1 MNDGYEEILVKRQPR
16 AVDTV
21 LKILVIA
28 AAVIPVIFGVV
39 FAFLPAIAIGIVL
52 GFVGYYLLLPQL
64 DVEYEY
70 LYVGGDIDIDKI
82 MSKRKRKK
90 VASYDKDNLEI
101 LAPTG
106 SDQLASYMK
115 EGKVLDYTSGDPNVR
130 TWTAVYGSE
139 KESAIVKMELTEE
152 IAQDMRRYAPRKVF
166 FS

>member
-64 DVEYEY
+64 DVEFEY
-70 LYVGGDIDIDKI
+70 LYVGGDIDID
-82 MSKRKRKK
+82 
-90 VASYDKDNLEI
+90 
-101 LAPTG
+101 
-106 SDQLASYMK
+106 
-115 EGKVLDYTSGDPNVR
+115 
-130 TWTAVYGSE
+130 
-139 KESAIVKMELTEE
+139 
-152 IAQDMRRYAPRKVF
+152 
-166 FS
+166 